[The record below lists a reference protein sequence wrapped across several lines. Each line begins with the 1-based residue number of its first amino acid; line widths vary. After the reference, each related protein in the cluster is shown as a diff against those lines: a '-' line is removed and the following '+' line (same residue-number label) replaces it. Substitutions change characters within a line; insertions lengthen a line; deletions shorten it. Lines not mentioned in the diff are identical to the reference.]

1 VTDKNLT
8 EIVAILDRSGSMGAL
23 RAETIGGFNNFVEEQ
38 KKAEGIARITLVQFD
53 DKYQID
59 YEGKDVKEVPALDES
74 TYVPR
79 GMTALYDA
87 VGKTMITLGERLA
100 KLDEDKRPGQVVV
113 LIITDGLENSSKEY
127 AGDKLRE
134 MITHQEEKYNW
145 TFVFLGGGDIKKQ
158 KLQGANLGIN
168 AANVYGFAAT
178 KGGTDRL
185 YRNVSKGIT
194 RRREAAATGEAVLCC
209 DSVLSNSEARE
220 LETGE
225 DEPVNLSSTG
235 K

>member
-1 VTDKNLT
+1 MTNKNLT

-38 KKAEGIARITLVQFD
+38 KKAEGEARLTLVQFD
-53 DKYQID
+53 DQYQID
-59 YEGKDVKEVPALDES
+59 YEGKDVKEISPLDES
-74 TYVPR
+74 TYIPR

-100 KLDEDKRPGQVVV
+100 KLDEDKRPGQVIV
-113 LIITDGLENSSKEY
+113 LIITDGQENSSREY

-134 MITHQEEKYNW
+134 MIAHQEEKYNW

-158 KLQGANLGIN
+158 KLQGAALGIN

-185 YRNVSKGIT
+185 YANVSKGIT
-194 RRREAAATGEAVLCC
+194 RRRKTAAAGDAVPCC
-209 DSVLSNSEARE
+209 DSVLSSSEAQE
-220 LETGE
+220 LEEGV
-225 DEPVNLSSTG
+225 DLSSNS